1 MENLESSEDEQDENA
16 IVDASISG
24 LPLKD
29 VDKLDAGCSCLR
41 KCLDKLER
49 QNLIEHIQNIRELSK
64 SEKDMYIMGLSRSMD
79 LQQRIVMRISNGID
93 LVIVLMELTSVL
105 LLFVLF
111 MTLARTC

>member
-49 QNLIEHIQNIRELSK
+49 Q
-64 SEKDMYIMGLSRSMD
+64 
-79 LQQRIVMRISNGID
+79 
-93 LVIVLMELTSVL
+93 T
-105 LLFVLF
+105 
-111 MTLARTC
+111 

>member
-49 QNLIEHIQNIRELSK
+49 QNLIEHIQNIRELSR
-64 SEKDMYIMGLSRSMD
+64 SEKDMYIMGA
-79 LQQRIVMRISNGID
+79 IKVNGSTAKKSHEDIKRHRC
-93 LVIVLMELTSVL
+93 
-105 LLFVLF
+105 LF
-111 MTLARTC
+111 